1 MDELEKLLTRLAR
14 RKYARWWVG
23 ERPDGRDG
31 QMGRIIA
38 KLIDYPT
45 STTGHFEKNGLVRLD
60 LNQAA
65 HVLAVAG
72 TTSLVHSKF
81 SPSKGRFNEAKEALK
96 GLKADAV
103 FLSNGTWRPG
113 ASNVWNPL
121 SSATFDCGVI
131 GYDAASAFI
140 FWVEEED

>member
-14 RKYARWWVG
+14 RKNARWWVG
-23 ERPDGRDG
+23 ERPKGRDG
-31 QMGRIIA
+31 QMERNIA
-38 KLIDYPT
+38 KLIGYPT

-60 LNQAA
+60 LDQAA

-72 TTSLVHSKF
+72 TTSLAYGKF
-81 SPSKGRFNEAKEALK
+81 SPSKGRFEEAKKALK
-96 GLKADAV
+96 VLKADAV
-103 FLSNGTWRPG
+103 FLSNSLWRPG
-113 ASNVWNPL
+113 ASNLGNPL

-131 GYDAASAFI
+131 GYDKVSAFI